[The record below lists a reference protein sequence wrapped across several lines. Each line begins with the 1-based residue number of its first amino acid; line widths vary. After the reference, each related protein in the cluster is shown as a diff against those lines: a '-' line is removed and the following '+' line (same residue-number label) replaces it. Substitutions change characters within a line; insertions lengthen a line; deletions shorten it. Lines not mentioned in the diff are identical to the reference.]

1 MFDFGAAHRTEGDRP
16 GVNDKG
22 LVTFDR
28 KVRKDAFYFYKAN
41 WNKESTRC
49 TSKTL
54 YNKKGVRIDV
64 ENPNPT
70 VRPGQVHVQ
79 TGNKKYIFDNVTK
92 RFYDASNFD
101 IAPKNIQNLLNDAEF
116 VKKLNVGLEQYL
128 GLQGVH

>member
-1 MFDFGAAHRTEGDRP
+1 MHIK
-16 GVNDKG
+16 N
-22 LVTFDR
+22 
-28 KVRKDAFYFYKAN
+28 
-41 WNKESTRC
+41 SIQQ
-49 TSKTL
+49 
-54 YNKKGVRIDV
+54 KGVRIDV